1 MIEKHDVEEVRAPVI
16 FSEKGSLR
24 AGSLEKVIEWVCSKP
39 LTGDNRNEVPVHLLS
54 NIREKCAF

>member
-39 LTGDNRNEVPVHLLS
+39 VTGDNRNEVTVQLLS
-54 NIREKCAF
+54 NETETAF